1 MNKTFQKGDWIF
13 REGETGGYAYVLVSG
28 DVEIVKS
35 TAQGE
40 RVLIT
45 VEKGALFGEMAII
58 DQGLRSAGARAASP
72 VEVTEVDSQAFV
84 NYISKNPSMAFNL
97 MKRLSSNL
105 RETNRQLTDLIA
117 VNAASAA
124 QSSQATSAEGSPA
137 GAQALK
143 PADRFD
149 DVAYD
154 TDAIYDAPPA
164 RSALL
169 AASSILGIILFAVIF
184 ASLFQIDTT
193 VSARGKFSTSVPN
206 IEVQATSNTVIAELQ
221 VQRGDRVEKDQI
233 LARLDPSVVS
243 ANLTITQAKLQSAQ
257 QRLLRNENEKVLL
270 QSGAP
275 LGSVRANLDAESLGI
290 LAERLSEYRSRMATF
305 ETRLSKV
312 LQDIES
318 TTRLVEINR
327 EQVGLKEQMLAARE
341 ELFGKK
347 VVSRIQFLQAKDD
360 LLAVE
365 KVLSEAESRLASQR
379 SEEQSVISEQKA
391 FSSNWFSELSRSI
404 SDDRVQVIQ
413 LQEEE
418 RKLARQQSDLAVRA
432 PVDAVVLD
440 VPSIAVGSLVR
451 EGELIIRLVPRDVP
465 LVLEVDIDPKDISD
479 LKLGAPVSVKLDA
492 LPFQKFGDLEGELV
506 FISEDTFPET
516 LLGEK
521 RPVYRGRVDIRVESM
536 ASVVTKGGLT
546 PGMLANADLRVGK
559 RRLISYFTTPILRGM
574 GTAFSEPD

>member
-40 RVLIT
+40 RVLVT

-97 MKRLSSNL
+97 MRRLSTNL

-117 VNAASAA
+117 VNSASAA
-124 QSSQATSAEGSPA
+124 QSSDATSANDSAA
-137 GAQALK
+137 GVQALK

-169 AASSILGIILFAVIF
+169 AASSILGIILFAIIF
-184 ASLFQIDTT
+184 SSLFQIDTT

-206 IEVQATSNTVIAELQ
+206 IEVQATSNTVIAELK
-221 VQRGDRVEKDQI
+221 VRRGDRVEKDQI

-243 ANLTITQAKLQSAQ
+243 ANLTITQAKLQAAQ
-257 QRLLRNENEKVLL
+257 QRLLRNENEKALL
-270 QSGAP
+270 QSGAA
-275 LGSVRANLDAESLGI
+275 LGSVRSNLEAESLGI

-312 LQDIES
+312 IQDIES

-391 FSSNWFSELSRSI
+391 FSSNWFSELSRAI

-418 RKLARQQSDLAVRA
+418 RKLARQQSDLAIRA
-432 PVDAVVLD
+432 PVDSVVLD

-479 LKLGAPVSVKLDA
+479 LKLGAVVSVKLDA

-521 RPVYRGRVDIRVESM
+521 RPVYRGRVDIHAESM

>member
-40 RVLIT
+40 RVLVT

-97 MKRLSSNL
+97 MRRLSTNL

-117 VNAASAA
+117 VNSASAA
-124 QSSQATSAEGSPA
+124 QSSDATSANDSAA
-137 GAQALK
+137 GVQALK

-169 AASSILGIILFAVIF
+169 AASSILGIILFAIIF
-184 ASLFQIDTT
+184 SSLFQIDTT

-206 IEVQATSNTVIAELQ
+206 IEVQATSNTVIAELK
-221 VQRGDRVEKDQI
+221 VRRGDRVEKDQI

-243 ANLTITQAKLQSAQ
+243 ANLTITQAKLQAAQ
-257 QRLLRNENEKVLL
+257 QRLLRNENEKALL
-270 QSGAP
+270 QSGAA
-275 LGSVRANLDAESLGI
+275 LGSVRSDLEAESLGI

-312 LQDIES
+312 IQDIES

-391 FSSNWFSELSRSI
+391 FSSNWFSELSRAI

-418 RKLARQQSDLAVRA
+418 RKLARQQSDLSIRA
-432 PVDAVVLD
+432 PVDSVVLD

-479 LKLGAPVSVKLDA
+479 LKLGALVSVKLDA

-521 RPVYRGRVDIRVESM
+521 RPVYRGRVDIQAESM

>member
-28 DVEIVKS
+28 EVEIVKS

-243 ANLTITQAKLQSAQ
+243 ANLTITQAKLQAAQ

-290 LAERLSEYRSRMATF
+290 LAERLSEYRSRM
-305 ETRLSKV
+305 
-312 LQDIES
+312 
-318 TTRLVEINR
+318 
-327 EQVGLKEQMLAARE
+327 
-341 ELFGKK
+341 
-347 VVSRIQFLQAKDD
+347 
-360 LLAVE
+360 
-365 KVLSEAESRLASQR
+365 
-379 SEEQSVISEQKA
+379 
-391 FSSNWFSELSRSI
+391 
-404 SDDRVQVIQ
+404 
-413 LQEEE
+413 
-418 RKLARQQSDLAVRA
+418 
-432 PVDAVVLD
+432 
-440 VPSIAVGSLVR
+440 
-451 EGELIIRLVPRDVP
+451 
-465 LVLEVDIDPKDISD
+465 
-479 LKLGAPVSVKLDA
+479 
-492 LPFQKFGDLEGELV
+492 
-506 FISEDTFPET
+506 
-516 LLGEK
+516 
-521 RPVYRGRVDIRVESM
+521 
-536 ASVVTKGGLT
+536 
-546 PGMLANADLRVGK
+546 
-559 RRLISYFTTPILRGM
+559 
-574 GTAFSEPD
+574 

>member
-40 RVLIT
+40 RVLVT

-97 MKRLSSNL
+97 MRRLSTNL

-117 VNAASAA
+117 VNSASAA
-124 QSSQATSAEGSPA
+124 QSSDATSANDSAA
-137 GAQALK
+137 GVQALK
-143 PADRFD
+143 PANRFD

-169 AASSILGIILFAVIF
+169 AASSILGIILFAIIF
-184 ASLFQIDTT
+184 SSLFQIDTT

-206 IEVQATSNTVIAELQ
+206 IEVQATSNTVIAELK
-221 VQRGDRVEKDQI
+221 VRRGDRVEKDQI

-243 ANLTITQAKLQSAQ
+243 ANLTITQAKLQAAQ
-257 QRLLRNENEKVLL
+257 QRLLRNENEKALL
-270 QSGAP
+270 QSGAA
-275 LGSVRANLDAESLGI
+275 LGSVRSDLEAESLGI

-312 LQDIES
+312 IQDIES

-391 FSSNWFSELSRSI
+391 FSSNWFSELSRAI

-418 RKLARQQSDLAVRA
+418 RKLARQQSDLAIRA
-432 PVDAVVLD
+432 PVDSVVLD

-479 LKLGAPVSVKLDA
+479 LKLGALVSVKLDA

-521 RPVYRGRVDIRVESM
+521 RPVYRGRVDIQAESM

>member
-243 ANLTITQAKLQSAQ
+243 ANLTITQAKLQAAQ

-275 LGSVRANLDAESLGI
+275 LGYVRANLDAESLGI

-379 SEEQSVISEQKA
+379 SE
-391 FSSNWFSELSRSI
+391 
-404 SDDRVQVIQ
+404 
-413 LQEEE
+413 
-418 RKLARQQSDLAVRA
+418 
-432 PVDAVVLD
+432 
-440 VPSIAVGSLVR
+440 
-451 EGELIIRLVPRDVP
+451 
-465 LVLEVDIDPKDISD
+465 
-479 LKLGAPVSVKLDA
+479 
-492 LPFQKFGDLEGELV
+492 
-506 FISEDTFPET
+506 
-516 LLGEK
+516 
-521 RPVYRGRVDIRVESM
+521 
-536 ASVVTKGGLT
+536 
-546 PGMLANADLRVGK
+546 
-559 RRLISYFTTPILRGM
+559 
-574 GTAFSEPD
+574 